1 MLYQA
6 QYSSRQ
12 AATDILELTPF
23 GTYRQGP
30 MWMSLCSWSMSK
42 STKRASQRSQRRSK
56 LLANAKKLARLMNS
70 TPTQAAIRVW
80 NELGGSCLRLARVKL
95 RPVVRLE
102 ARSGQM
108 NAPPAILIAVHPLS
122 QRGLHLPRIR
132 KLVRPAPLARRKYAR
147 AKPTD
152 AQDLCLLRSFAS
164 RAPVLEAVPRL
175 PGHQDFATNAVI

>member
-95 RPVVRLE
+95 RHVVRLE

-108 NAPPAILIAVHPLS
+108 NVPPAILIAVLS
-122 QRGLHLPRIR
+122 LSPRGLHLPRTR
-132 KLVRPAPLARRKYAR
+132 KSVRSAPLVRQKYVR
-147 AKPTD
+147 ANPTD
-152 AQDLCLLRSFAS
+152 AQGLCLRRFFAS
-164 RAPVLEAVPRL
+164 QVPVLEGAPRL
-175 PGHQDFATNAVI
+175 PGHQDFATNVVA